1 MANCT
6 KFHLQDNGGAERKK
20 LAFVELLLDSRQVLS
35 LLGELAGLYADTSE
49 KDKRANDESRV
60 VGHALKEN
68 NALILNPQYLDI
80 LDGEG
85 HLLKEL
91 AKIIGNDNL
100 QIYQEAVRTLLS
112 GDDLSMY
119 HLINIGYTIPREGGR
134 YETEVQFDVE
144 DNGNGFSD
152 NVDLCNLLLTYFLE
166 ENLAP
171 GVTPEIMYFEEVG
184 AYSEGETFNFI
195 EASTK
200 DYSGLPFL
208 VR

>member
-1 MANCT
+1 M
-6 KFHLQDNGGAERKK
+6 
-20 LAFVELLLDSRQVLS
+20 S

-100 QIYQEAVRTLLS
+100 QIYQEAARTLLS

-144 DNGNGFSD
+144 DNGNGSSD

-208 VR
+208 V